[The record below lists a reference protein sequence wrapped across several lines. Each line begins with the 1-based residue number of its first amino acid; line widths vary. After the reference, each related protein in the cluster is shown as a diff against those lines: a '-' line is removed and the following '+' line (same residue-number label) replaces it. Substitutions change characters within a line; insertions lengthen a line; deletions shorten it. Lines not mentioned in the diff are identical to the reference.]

1 MKKLSVLFSFILFIF
16 SGNYLHSQKICHRDI
31 KLVNIAI
38 FEDFKF
44 KLIDFGLSMNYVE
57 AYDKYNYSGT
67 HMG

>member
-1 MKKLSVLFSFILFIF
+1 MRQ
-16 SGNYLHSQKICHRDI
+16 NKICHRDI

-57 AYDKYNYSGT
+57 AYDKYNY
-67 HMG
+67 